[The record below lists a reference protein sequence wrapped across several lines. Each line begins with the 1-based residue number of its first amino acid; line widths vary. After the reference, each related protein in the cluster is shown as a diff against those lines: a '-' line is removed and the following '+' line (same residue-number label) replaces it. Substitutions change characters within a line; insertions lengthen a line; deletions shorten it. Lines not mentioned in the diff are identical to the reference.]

1 MLLTRYELVFEV
13 ISLVLLVAIIGAI
26 VTAGFSRRMSS

>member
-1 MLLTRYELVFEV
+1 MLTKYNLVFEV

-26 VTAGFSRRMSS
+26 VTAGFTRRLSS

>member
-1 MLLTRYELVFEV
+1 MMLTRYDLVFEV

-26 VTAGFSRRMSS
+26 VTAGFTRRVSS

>member
-1 MLLTRYELVFEV
+1 MLTRYDLVFEV

-26 VTAGFSRRMSS
+26 VTAGFTRRLSS